1 MTLALEAIKEKE
13 AEEYANKY
21 MGNANSLMREATR
34 IDFVC
39 GWDSCHSHMQK
50 EIAERDERIERAKV
64 LIDKLDEEIDPR
76 GLEHDVGFISHKGM
90 DIHSELWELFNH
102 PSDGGK

>member
-1 MTLALEAIKEKE
+1 MKLSELEAIKEKE
-13 AEEYANKY
+13 AEEWDDKNNQESDYYCSASFKA
-21 MGNANSLMREATR
+21 G
-34 IDFVC
+34 F
-39 GWDSCHSHMQK
+39 DSCHSHMQK